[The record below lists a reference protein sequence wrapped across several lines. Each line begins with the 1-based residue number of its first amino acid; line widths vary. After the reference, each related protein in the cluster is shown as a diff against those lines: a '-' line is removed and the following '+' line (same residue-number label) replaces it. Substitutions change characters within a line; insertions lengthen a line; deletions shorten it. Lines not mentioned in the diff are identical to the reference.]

1 MSAPLRESW
10 SGFKAE
16 ICNIMAAV
24 KQGMLHAS
32 MRDAVTEIEAPKAQ
46 LQHEV
51 AALPRPPPVIHP
63 NSPISIG
70 ARWSSCTSA

>member
-32 MRDAVTEIEAPKAQ
+32 MRDAVTEIEAPKASCSTRS
-46 LQHEV
+46 LPFRG
-51 AALPRPPPVIHP
+51 PRP
-63 NSPISIG
+63 
-70 ARWSSCTSA
+70 